1 MKTLIKLVVVLLII
15 VAAALGTT
23 TYYLDSIA
31 KKAVEF
37 GGEKALGVPTKVNS
51 LHISLL
57 GGSSELGGFTINNP
71 QGFTQQQFMVLDKA
85 EVAINLKSLLSDTIR
100 ISKVALSGF
109 HMSIEQKDQLSNV
122 RSLLK
127 NIPQSQGSQTT
138 SSGGSSTTQSGK
150 KFVIEKLILEDI
162 TVSAQL
168 SALGNKV
175 SEVTLT
181 VPPINMANVGEKNGG
196 MSMAQIIE
204 FIVQTVVK
212 ATANNSGGL
221 SPALAQLLKADM
233 ASLNTLKGNA
243 SQAVSQKID
252 QVRQEALKDVELPEG
267 TDEQLKGATDSLLK
281 GLLNEKEK

>member
-15 VAAALGTT
+15 VAAALGAT

-57 GGSSELGGFTINNP
+57 GGSSELGGFTIDNP
-71 QGFTQQQFMVLDKA
+71 QGFAQQQFMVLDKA

-138 SSGGSSTTQSGK
+138 SSGGSSTTHSGK

-181 VPPINMANVGEKNGG
+181 VPPITMTNVGEKNGG
-196 MSMAQIIE
+196 MSMSQIIE

-252 QVRQEALKDVELPEG
+252 QVRQEALKDVQLPEG